1 MVFEAVEEGFEPP
14 GFETGVFNQALPIG
28 PNLLHGKRSTYPV
41 ILCLAMLLS
50 NTDTSRT
57 GEAVSM
63 DTQEVHAA

>member
-1 MVFEAVEEGFEPP
+1 VVFEAVEEGFEPP

-28 PNLLHGKRSTYPV
+28 PNLLHGKRV